1 MNIDRY
7 STKFDAIQRMADDH
21 DQADKNRLLLKSDI
35 DCTLLVWIMENDSLP
50 IEIYETVWIF

>member
-21 DQADKNRLLLKSDI
+21 DQADKNRLMLKSGI
-35 DCTLLVWIMENDSLP
+35 DYTLLVWIMENDSLP